1 VGELDVRE
9 DEELPI
15 PLDMIFRLPKTQKP
29 KSSVTH
35 VGVFGVRHGFQ
46 PFRFASSSS
55 SVISEGDCRAALDSG
70 GSRLLDRRR
79 SWSDGY
85 FRPSC
90 IGPLPQ
96 YYANTTLHPTA
107 ISRNVEF
114 GLLFRRG

>member
-1 VGELDVRE
+1 MKSYSFT
-9 DEELPI
+9 
-15 PLDMIFRLPKTQKP
+15 LDMISDFPKPQKP

-35 VGVFGVRHGFQ
+35 VGAFGARHGFQ

-55 SVISEGDCRAALDSG
+55 SVISEGDFRAALDSG
-70 GSRLLDRRR
+70 GSRLLDHRR

>member
-1 VGELDVRE
+1 MKSY
-9 DEELPI
+9 PFT
-15 PLDMIFRLPKTQKP
+15 LDMISEFPKPQKP

-35 VGVFGVRHGFQ
+35 VGVFGARHSFQ

-55 SVISEGDCRAALDSG
+55 SVISESDFRTALDSS

-90 IGPLPQ
+90 IEPLPQ

-114 GLLFRRG
+114 RLLFRRG